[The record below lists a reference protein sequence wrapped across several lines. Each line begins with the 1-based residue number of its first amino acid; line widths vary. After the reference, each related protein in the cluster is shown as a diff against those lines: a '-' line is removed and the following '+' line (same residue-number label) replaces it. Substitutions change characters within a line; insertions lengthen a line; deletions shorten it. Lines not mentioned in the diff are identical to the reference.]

1 MQATSLLFDN
11 LRQSFLSAGFSTLA
25 FPTIHNW
32 SEKKIKFA
40 DDGDDDDIYGGVDN
54 YDGDNDGD
62 VDDNDDVG
70 GGDDGFS
77 GKVRRL
83 LHHHQCLCSGQN
95 SQV

>member
-1 MQATSLLFDN
+1 MTIFVNHFSLQVSAH
-11 LRQSFLSAGFSTLA
+11 LRFLRY
-25 FPTIHNW
+25 TIGP
-32 SEKKIKFA
+32 KKIKFA